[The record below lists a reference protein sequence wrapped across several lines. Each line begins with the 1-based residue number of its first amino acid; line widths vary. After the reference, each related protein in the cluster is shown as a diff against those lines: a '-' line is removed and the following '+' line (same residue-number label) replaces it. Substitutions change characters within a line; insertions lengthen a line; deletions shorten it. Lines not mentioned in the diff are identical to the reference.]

1 MIVQNQTPVGS
12 IAGLSLD
19 NLLLLLLCTPVQV
32 CLRARPTRRTHT
44 QVFGGR
50 YFYVQSYR
58 SLRHGVANMDVLIV
72 LATSV
77 AYVYSVTVL
86 VIAIALRWPSS
97 PMTFFDVPPML
108 MLFISLGRW
117 LENVAKVSK
126 CACTHTHTVR
136 EQGKTSEALSALMS
150 LQAKT
155 AILVKLDERGG
166 VLSEQQI
173 DIELLQR
180 GDVLKVLPGAKMP
193 ADGRVLHGR
202 STADES
208 FITGEVRVCAR
219 APIHAHCR
227 QCRCRSAQARQ

>member
-1 MIVQNQTPVGS
+1 
-12 IAGLSLD
+12 
-19 NLLLLLLCTPVQV
+19 
-32 CLRARPTRRTHT
+32 
-44 QVFGGR
+44 
-50 YFYVQSYR
+50 
-58 SLRHGVANMDVLIV
+58 MDVLIV
-72 LATSV
+72 LATTV
-77 AYVYSVTVL
+77 AYVYSVSVL

-117 LENVAKVSK
+117 LENIAKVS
-126 CACTHTHTVR
+126 AQLCTHSVR
-136 EQGKTSEALSALMS
+136 VQGKTSEALSALMS

-155 AILVKLDERGG
+155 AILVRLDERGG

-193 ADGRVLHGR
+193 ADGRVLQGH

-208 FITGEVRVCAR
+208 FITGEVRACALTR
-219 APIHAHCR
+219 VHYDTGNAGVEAYR
-227 QCRCRSAQARQ
+227 RVGNWR